1 MSTARV
7 ARPAEAKATRKMKS
21 LTPLLLPPPAVWTEV
36 RPWPLPPPA
45 DPRSAVVHALKRSSG
60 PEAPHS
66 GGLQLLLRQALN
78 PQPVAQPFGSCYTIH
93 ITETQTPVLP
103 AALFTVAKRRKP
115 PRRPVGEWIGAVR
128 SARAMTPFLG
138 RTKKD
143 VLIPGAM
150 WMSLEH
156 FVLND
161 GSYTQTVR
169 RCTIPF
175 TRLSGAGKPIQTE
188 GRLRGEGSGKGAW
201 GGAVAWIRSFLWQR

>member
-1 MSTARV
+1 MSLGKVVLSLSWLDVHSEGRETSRGKSDEEDEISHSSSS
-7 ARPAEAKATRKMKS
+7 PATG
-21 LTPLLLPPPAVWTEV
+21 VWTEV

-60 PEAPHS
+60 PKAPHS
-66 GGLQLLLRQALN
+66 GSLQLLLRQALN
-78 PQPVAQPFGSCYTIH
+78 PQPVAQPFGSCYTTH
-93 ITETQTPVLP
+93 ITETQPPVLP

-150 WMSLEH
+150 CGRA
-156 FVLND
+156 LNT
-161 GSYTQTVR
+161 S
-169 RCTIPF
+169 C
-175 TRLSGAGKPIQTE
+175 
-188 GRLRGEGSGKGAW
+188 
-201 GGAVAWIRSFLWQR
+201 